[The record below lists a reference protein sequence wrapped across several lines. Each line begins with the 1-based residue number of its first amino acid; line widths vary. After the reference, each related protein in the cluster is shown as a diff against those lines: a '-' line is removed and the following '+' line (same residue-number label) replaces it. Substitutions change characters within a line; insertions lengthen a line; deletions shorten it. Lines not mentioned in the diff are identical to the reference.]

1 MEQRVMMNRSE
12 LPALITMG
20 VFKPAQPW
28 IHVDR
33 ILNMDTLLYV
43 VDGEVT
49 VCEEEID
56 YTLSSG
62 QAFFLKNQC
71 RHWGKSPVAPGSTW
85 YWVSFV
91 PFQPRAEQEPLFLPK
106 QLTLSSPESFMDI
119 LNAMLRLYR
128 SAAPFSTER
137 MNGLLYQALYELLQQ
152 DLQQREKHRGS
163 ALSSRIIACLK
174 QQLEQPFDSKRIA
187 DRLSMN
193 YTYLGRVFKAD
204 TGSTINEYYRK
215 LKIQRAIEL
224 MHAEALNLS
233 QISEQ
238 LQFPNPYYFSRVF
251 KQVTG
256 LSPRDYQQQLYR

>member
-1 MEQRVMMNRSE
+1 MMNRSE
-12 LPALITMG
+12 LPALITTG

-49 VCEEEID
+49 
-56 YTLSSG
+56 
-62 QAFFLKNQC
+62 C

-137 MNGLLYQALYELLQQ
+137 INGLLYQALYELLQQ
-152 DLQQREKHRGS
+152 RDKHRGS
-163 ALSSRIIACLK
+163 ALSSRIIDCLK
-174 QQLEQPFDSKRIA
+174 QQMEQPFDSKRIA
-187 DRLSMN
+187 DSLSMN
-193 YTYLGRVFKAD
+193 YAYLGRVFKTD

-224 MHAEALNLS
+224 MHAEALNIS